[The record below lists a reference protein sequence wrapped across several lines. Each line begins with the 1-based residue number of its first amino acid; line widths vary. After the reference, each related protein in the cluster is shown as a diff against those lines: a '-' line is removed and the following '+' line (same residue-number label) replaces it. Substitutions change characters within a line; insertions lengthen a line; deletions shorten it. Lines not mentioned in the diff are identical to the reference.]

1 MGDAVAVLALL
12 LASSAQIKPHAPL
25 PRPDD
30 SIIAVRQGCRVE
42 VIGRLRRRADQ
53 GSYVVEWTLH
63 VRGLMRSAAPSFW
76 RRAGSFRS
84 RPSFSRR
91 PR

>member
-30 SIIAVRQGCRVE
+30 SIIAVRQGCRVGQSL
-42 VIGRLRRRADQ
+42 V
-53 GSYVVEWTLH
+53 
-63 VRGLMRSAAPSFW
+63 VRGDALIPF
-76 RRAGSFRS
+76 RAVTSS
-84 RPSFSRR
+84 S
-91 PR
+91 